1 MNRTCDER
9 RITESPTMQQEAVME
24 EHATEEVI

>member
-1 MNRTCDER
+1 MNHTCDER

-24 EHATEEVI
+24 EQDQEEVI